1 MTLNRRGA
9 STCVFSAMPAII
21 SAASVVGPREGK
33 GPLGPLFDLVCKDT
47 LCGEMSWEKAETK
60 MLRQATDL
68 AQAKAG
74 IEDAHVDFFLAG
86 DLLNQIISSSFTARD
101 KDIPFLGLYGAC
113 STMGEAIALG
123 SFLIHGGF
131 ARNVLAASSSHHD
144 TAERQ
149 YRYPT
154 EFGYQ
159 RVPPSQWTVTAAAAV
174 VLSSQGYGPKVEA
187 VTVGRVTD
195 YGISDANDMGSAMAP
210 AFADTIWR
218 HLSDMGRA
226 PEDYDAIFSG
236 DLGRVGSKAALYL
249 LKKRGIDLEG
259 VHQDTGLMIYD
270 MEPEICSGASGCGCV
285 ASVFAAKIYPE
296 LKSGKLRRVLL
307 VPTGALHS
315 PTTCQQAESI
325 PGVAHAVSLVYP
337 GWEEKGS

>member
-1 MTLNRRGA
+1 MNRRGA
-9 STCVFSAMPAII
+9 STCVFSNMPVIV

-33 GPLGPLFDLVCKDT
+33 GPLGSLFDLVCGDT
-47 LCGEMSWEKAETK
+47 LCGEASWEKAETK

-68 AQAKAG
+68 AVTKAG
-74 IEDAHVDFFLAG
+74 LQDVHIDFFLAG
-86 DLLNQIISSSFTARD
+86 DLLNQIISSSFAARD

-113 STMGEAIALG
+113 STIGEAVAIG
-123 SFLIHGGF
+123 SFIIHGGF
-131 ARNVLAASSSHHD
+131 AENVLVASSSHHD

-149 YRYPT
+149 FRYPT

-159 RVPPSQWTVTAAAAV
+159 RVPPSQWTVTAAAAL
-174 VLSSQGYGPKVEA
+174 VLSSQGEGPKVEA
-187 VTVGRVTD
+187 VTVGRVMDFGMT
-195 YGISDANDMGSAMAP
+195 DANDMGSAMAP
-210 AFADTIWR
+210 AFADTVWR
-218 HLSDMGRA
+218 HLSDLGRT
-226 PEDYDAIFSG
+226 PGDYDAIFSG

-249 LKKRGIDLEG
+249 LKKRGIDLSG
-259 VHQDTGLMIYD
+259 VHDDTGLMIYD